1 MNRELRRLQEKE
13 DKRARERRD
22 CPGSGSAAARSAWGS
37 ASSFSEV
44 RTELKRVAWPSR
56 REVTTFTLVT
66 LITSGF
72 VTLYVLA
79 LDIGF
84 KEGVLQLLAL
94 R

>member
-1 MNRELRRLQEKE
+1 MNRELRRLQQKE

-22 CPGSGSAAARSAWGS
+22 ARVQSRRRKERVGLRQ
-37 ASSFSEV
+37 FVSEV

-72 VTLYVLA
+72 VTLFVLG

-84 KEGVLQLLAL
+84 KEGILQLLAL

>member
-13 DKRARERRD
+13 EKRARDRRD
-22 CPGSGSAAARSAWGS
+22 ARVQSRRKKERTG
-37 ASSFSEV
+37 FRQFVSEV

-72 VTLYVLA
+72 VTLFVLG

-84 KEGVLQLLAL
+84 KEGVLRLLAL

>member
-13 DKRARERRD
+13 EKRARERRA
-22 CPGSGSAAARSAWGS
+22 SQVQARRRKQRVGIRQ
-37 ASSFSEV
+37 FLSEV

-72 VTLYVLA
+72 VTLYTFGLDLTLKRAVL
-79 LDIGF
+79 
-84 KEGVLQLLAL
+84 ELLAL

>member
-13 DKRARERRD
+13 EKRARDRRGAQAQARRNRERVGLRQ
-22 CPGSGSAAARSAWGS
+22 
-37 ASSFSEV
+37 FVSEV

-66 LITSGF
+66 LITSVF
-72 VTLYVLA
+72 VTAYTFGLDLTLKRAVL
-79 LDIGF
+79 
-84 KEGVLQLLAL
+84 ELLAL

>member
-13 DKRARERRD
+13 EKRARERRD
-22 CPGSGSAAARSAWGS
+22 ARMQQRRRKERVG
-37 ASSFSEV
+37 FRQFVSEV

-56 REVTTFTLVT
+56 REVTTFTAVT

-72 VTLYVLA
+72 VTLYVFG
-79 LDIGF
+79 LDIAF
-84 KEGVLQLLAL
+84 KEAMLQLLSL